1 MYIRNND
8 KTILIIEDDCESNDN
23 LSYLLKSKF
32 AEVFSAYDGLE
43 GWKMYQ
49 EKCPDIILTDIEMPR
64 MDGLELI
71 RRIRENDTDTPIVIL
86 SSYSHQHYL
95 FNAIPLKL
103 EEYLLKPITL
113 NKLDTLFQILERNN
127 KDKVLKNIDISET
140 MYYDFQSKAIFQN
153 GTMLRLS
160 HLEIS
165 LIELLLKH
173 RGKIV
178 SYEEIEYTLYG
189 SQEISRN
196 ALKIVVSNLRKK
208 VVGLNIQS
216 TPKLGYRL
224 S

>member
-1 MYIRNND
+1 MYIRNSD
-8 KTILIIEDDCESNDN
+8 KTILIVEDDIESNDN
-23 LSYLLKSKF
+23 LSYLLESKF
-32 AEVFSAYDGLE
+32 AKVFSAYDGME

-49 EKCPDIILTDIEMPR
+49 ERNPDIILTDIEMPK

-71 RRIRENDTDTPIVIL
+71 RRIRTNNTNISIVIL

-95 FNAIPLKL
+95 LNAIPLKL
-103 EEYLLKPITL
+103 EEYLLKPITM
-113 NKLDTLFQILERNN
+113 NKLNTLFQILEQNT
-127 KDKVLKNIDISET
+127 KDKILKNIDICEN

-153 GTMLRLS
+153 REMLRLS

-165 LIELLLKH
+165 LMELLLKY

>member
-1 MYIRNND
+1 MYIRNSD
-8 KTILIIEDDCESNDN
+8 KTILIVEDDIESNDN
-23 LSYLLKSKF
+23 LSYLLESKF
-32 AEVFSAYDGLE
+32 AKVFSAYDGME

-49 EKCPDIILTDIEMPR
+49 ERNPDIILTDIEMPK

-71 RRIRENDTDTPIVIL
+71 RRIRTNNTNIPIVIL

-95 FNAIPLKL
+95 LNAIPLKL
-103 EEYLLKPITL
+103 EEYLLKPITM
-113 NKLDTLFQILERNN
+113 NKLNTLFQILEQNT
-127 KDKVLKNIDISET
+127 KDKILKNIDICEN

-153 GTMLRLS
+153 REMLRLS

-165 LIELLLKH
+165 LMELLLKY

>member
-1 MYIRNND
+1 MYIKNSD
-8 KTILIIEDDCESNDN
+8 KTILIVEDDIESNDN
-23 LSYLLKSKF
+23 LSYLLNSKF
-32 AEVFSAYDGLE
+32 AEVFSAYDGME
-43 GWKMYQ
+43 GWRIYQ
-49 EKCPDIILTDIEMPR
+49 DKNPDIILTDIEMPK

-71 RRIRENDTDTPIVIL
+71 RRIRANNSTIPIVVL

-95 FNAIPLKL
+95 LNAIPLKL

-113 NKLDTLFQILERNN
+113 NKLDALFQLLERNN
-127 KDKVLKNIDISET
+127 KDKILKNIDISENI
-140 MYYDFQSKAIFQN
+140 YYDFQSKTIYQN

-165 LIELLLKH
+165 LMELLLKH

-208 VVGLNIQS
+208 VVDLNIQS

-224 S
+224 L

>member
-1 MYIRNND
+1 MYIRNSD
-8 KTILIIEDDCESNDN
+8 KTILIVEDDIESNDN
-23 LSYLLKSKF
+23 LSYLLESKF
-32 AEVFSAYDGLE
+32 AKVFSAYDGME

-49 EKCPDIILTDIEMPR
+49 ERNPDIILTDIEMPK

-71 RRIRENDTDTPIVIL
+71 RRIRTNNTNIPIVIL

-95 FNAIPLKL
+95 LNAIPLKL
-103 EEYLLKPITL
+103 EEYLLKPITM
-113 NKLDTLFQILERNN
+113 NKLNTLFQILEQNT
-127 KDKVLKNIDISET
+127 KDKILKNIDICEN

-153 GTMLRLS
+153 REMLRLS

-165 LIELLLKH
+165 LMELLLKY

-178 SYEEIEYTLYG
+178 SYEEIDYTLYG

>member
-1 MYIRNND
+1 M
-8 KTILIIEDDCESNDN
+8 
-23 LSYLLKSKF
+23 
-32 AEVFSAYDGLE
+32 
-43 GWKMYQ
+43 
-49 EKCPDIILTDIEMPR
+49 
-64 MDGLELI
+64 
-71 RRIRENDTDTPIVIL
+71 
-86 SSYSHQHYL
+86 
-95 FNAIPLKL
+95 KL

-113 NKLDTLFQILERNN
+113 NKLDTLFQLLERNN
-127 KDKVLKNIDISET
+127 KDKILKNIDISENI
-140 MYYDFQSKAIFQN
+140 YYDFQSKTIYQN

-165 LIELLLKH
+165 LMELLLKH

-208 VVGLNIQS
+208 VVDINIQS

-224 S
+224 L

>member
-1 MYIRNND
+1 MYIRNSD
-8 KTILIIEDDCESNDN
+8 KKILVVEDDIESNDN
-23 LSYLLKSKF
+23 ISYLLESKF
-32 AEVFSAYDGLE
+32 REVISAYDGVE
-43 GWKMYQ
+43 GWKKYQ
-49 EKCPDIILTDIEMPR
+49 EKTPDIILTDIEMPK
-64 MDGLELI
+64 MDGLEFI
-71 RRIRENDTDTPIVIL
+71 RRIRADNSEIPIVVL

-95 FNAIPLKL
+95 LGAIPLKL
-103 EEYLLKPITL
+103 EDYLLKPITL
-113 NKLDTLFQILERNN
+113 KKLDQLLQILERHK
-127 KDKVLKNIDISET
+127 KDKILKNIDISENIH
-140 MYYDFQSKAIFQN
+140 YDFQSKAIFQN
-153 GTMLRLS
+153 GKMLRLS

-165 LIELLLKH
+165 LMELLLKH

>member
-1 MYIRNND
+1 MYIKNSD
-8 KTILIIEDDCESNDN
+8 KTILIVEDDIESNDN
-23 LSYLLKSKF
+23 LSYLLNSKF
-32 AEVFSAYDGLE
+32 AEVFSAYDGME
-43 GWKMYQ
+43 GWRIYQ
-49 EKCPDIILTDIEMPR
+49 DKNPDIILTDIEMPK

-71 RRIRENDTDTPIVIL
+71 RRIRANNSTIPIVVL

-95 FNAIPLKL
+95 LNAIPLKL

-113 NKLDTLFQILERNN
+113 NKLDTLFQLLERNN
-127 KDKVLKNIDISET
+127 KDKILKNIDISENI
-140 MYYDFQSKAIFQN
+140 YYDFQSKTIYQN

-165 LIELLLKH
+165 LMELLLKH

-208 VVGLNIQS
+208 VVDINIQS

-224 S
+224 L

>member
-165 LIELLLKH
+165 LMELLLKH

>member
-1 MYIRNND
+1 MYIKNSD
-8 KTILIIEDDCESNDN
+8 KTILIVEDDIESNDN
-23 LSYLLKSKF
+23 LSYLLNSKF
-32 AEVFSAYDGLE
+32 AEVFSAYDGME
-43 GWKMYQ
+43 GWRIYQ
-49 EKCPDIILTDIEMPR
+49 DKNPDIILTDIEMPK

-71 RRIRENDTDTPIVIL
+71 RRIRANNSTIPIVVL

-95 FNAIPLKL
+95 LNAIPLKL

-113 NKLDTLFQILERNN
+113 NKLDTLFQLLERNN
-127 KDKVLKNIDISET
+127 KDKILKNIDISENI
-140 MYYDFQSKAIFQN
+140 YYDFQSKTIYQN

-165 LIELLLKH
+165 LMELLLKH

-208 VVGLNIQS
+208 VVDLNIQS

-224 S
+224 L

>member
-1 MYIRNND
+1 
-8 KTILIIEDDCESNDN
+8 
-23 LSYLLKSKF
+23 
-32 AEVFSAYDGLE
+32 
-43 GWKMYQ
+43 
-49 EKCPDIILTDIEMPR
+49 
-64 MDGLELI
+64 
-71 RRIRENDTDTPIVIL
+71 
-86 SSYSHQHYL
+86 
-95 FNAIPLKL
+95 
-103 EEYLLKPITL
+103 
-113 NKLDTLFQILERNN
+113 
-127 KDKVLKNIDISET
+127 

-153 GTMLRLS
+153 REMLRLS

-165 LIELLLKH
+165 LMELLLKY

>member
-1 MYIRNND
+1 M
-8 KTILIIEDDCESNDN
+8 ESNDN
-23 LSYLLKSKF
+23 ISYLLKSKF
-32 AEVFSAYDGLE
+32 REVFSAYDGME
-43 GWKMYQ
+43 GWKKYQ
-49 EKCPDIILTDIEMPR
+49 ENNPDIVLTDIEMPK

-71 RRIRENDTDTPIVIL
+71 RRIRTNNTNIPIIVL

-95 FNAIPLKL
+95 LNAIPLKL
-103 EEYLLKPITL
+103 EEYLLKPITM
-113 NKLDTLFQILERNN
+113 NKLEQLLQILERN
-127 KDKVLKNIDISET
+127 KDEILKNIDISENV
-140 MYYDFQSKAIFQN
+140 YYDFQSKTVFQH

-165 LIELLLKH
+165 LMELLLKY

-178 SYEEIEYTLYG
+178 SYDEIEYVLYG
-189 SQEISRN
+189 TQEISRN

-224 S
+224 I